1 MLQNMEDFVTLD
13 ELAEEEEEVEEEEQ
27 QQPGEQTE
35 GRTLLPPAG
44 HCAYQ

>member
-1 MLQNMEDFVTLD
+1 MEDFVTLD
-13 ELAEEEEEVEEEEQ
+13 ELAEEEEDVEEQQ

-44 HCAYQ
+44 HCD